1 MIKKHINILLFT
13 YVAFLTSPAF
23 AVFQKGKKLLG
34 DIQTGLQGLSVVV
47 VTIAV
52 MWVGYKVLFGGSTLR
67 ECAPIII
74 GGILLAGASEIASLL
89 VK

>member
-1 MIKKHINILLFT
+1 MNKKYINLLLFT

-23 AVFQKGKKLLG
+23 AVFKKGQKLLG
-34 DIQTGLQGLSVVV
+34 KVETGLRGFAVAT

-74 GGILLAGASEIASLL
+74 GGILLAGAAEMAKML
-89 VK
+89 VG

>member
-1 MIKKHINILLFT
+1 MIKKYNNLLLFT
-13 YVAFLTSPAF
+13 YVLFLTSPAF
-23 AVFQKGKKLLG
+23 AVFQKGQKLLEK
-34 DIQTGLQGLSVVV
+34 IELGLRGFAVTV

-67 ECAPIII
+67 ECSPIII
-74 GGILLAGASEIASLL
+74 GGILLAGAAEIAGLL